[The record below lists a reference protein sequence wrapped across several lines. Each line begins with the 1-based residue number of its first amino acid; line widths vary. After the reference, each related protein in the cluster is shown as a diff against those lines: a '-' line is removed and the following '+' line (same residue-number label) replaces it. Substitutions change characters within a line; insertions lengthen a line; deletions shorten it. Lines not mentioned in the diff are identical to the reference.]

1 MNNRLNE
8 IRESERKSHI
18 EIYSNEELFHT
29 ESWLKK
35 PIKTVRDLLPLFK
48 AYSELTVLDL
58 GSGVGRNC
66 IAIAREYQ
74 SIHCVIECVDILD
87 IAIEKLYANA
97 EEYGVKSNIQ
107 GIIKPIED
115 FAIEKGKYD
124 LILAISA
131 LEHTDTEA
139 SFINKLNEMRDGIRE
154 NGVVCLVVN
163 SNVREYDKKTGQNVP
178 AQFEVN
184 MHTDK
189 LQDILR
195 TTFAGWRVLKESAVE
210 QQYDI
215 PREFGM
221 SDLHTRVVTYVARK
235 N

>member
-48 AYSELTVLDL
+48 AYSELTVLGL

-107 GIIKPIED
+107 GIGTMLIKAI
-115 FAIEKGKYD
+115 IEKYKSVYQME
-124 LILAISA
+124 LV
-131 LEHTDTEA
+131 TDNTEKTIA
-139 SFINKLNEMRDGIRE
+139 FYQSVGFTPFHELGCFGFMR
-154 NGVVCLVVN
+154 V
-163 SNVREYDKKTGQNVP
+163 
-178 AQFEVN
+178 
-184 MHTDK
+184 
-189 LQDILR
+189 
-195 TTFAGWRVLKESAVE
+195 
-210 QQYDI
+210 
-215 PREFGM
+215 
-221 SDLHTRVVTYVARK
+221 
-235 N
+235 